1 MHVDPSPFRVTSLVQ
16 PRMFMPKRG
25 GSLAKMNSGNIFM
38 YYGLTSGQHS
48 YVVNKY
54 SCLIGTLRTH
64 KL

>member
-1 MHVDPSPFRVTSLVQ
+1 
-16 PRMFMPKRG
+16 MPKRG
-25 GSLAKMNSGNIFM
+25 GSLAIFKMNSGNIFM

-54 SCLIGTLRTH
+54 SCLAYWNLRTH